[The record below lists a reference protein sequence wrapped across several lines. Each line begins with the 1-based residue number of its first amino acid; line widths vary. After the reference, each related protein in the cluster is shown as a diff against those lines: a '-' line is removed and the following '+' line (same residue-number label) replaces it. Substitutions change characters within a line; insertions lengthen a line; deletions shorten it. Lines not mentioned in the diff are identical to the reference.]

1 MLNRFLE
8 RKKIRLSFQEFF
20 QLERGELTLEEI
32 YYNRKLDLFAA
43 NILNSKYKTVVLIA
57 IASAL
62 IFLKSDLALAT
73 TLDTSKVDNL
83 GTIILSLI
91 RTCGYWFCL
100 ALASKEIITQMIN
113 GTTKE
118 IGSIIV
124 KYLTA
129 FGAFYALPWIMDLI
143 KDLLA

>member
-8 RKKIRLSFQEFF
+8 KKRIRLSFQEFF
-20 QLERGELTLEEI
+20 QLERGEITLEEI
-32 YYNRKLDLFAA
+32 YYNRKLDLFAVNVLA
-43 NILNSKYKTVVLIA
+43 SKYKNIILIV
-57 IASAL
+57 IASGL
-62 IFLKSDLALAT
+62 IVLNSELALAT
-73 TLDTSKVDNL
+73 TIDTSKVDNL
-83 GTIILSLI
+83 GSTVLSLI

-143 KDLLA
+143 KDLLS